1 MLLMFAISV
10 VFFSGGNFFLFFNS
24 LGPFSELER
33 RGEAKSK
40 EDVEAVAWKNRIAP
54 LLQELESV
62 AAGSFWVCFFSL
74 SIFFN
79 LDFFFFSTRSE
90 LK

>member
-10 VFFSGGNFFLFFNS
+10 VFFSGGNLFSFFN
-24 LGPFSELER
+24 LCPFSELER

-62 AAGSFWVCFFSL
+62 AAGSFWVFFLFL

-79 LDFFFFSTRSE
+79 LDFFFP
-90 LK
+90 LGLN